1 METGKT
7 GYYLVNSFLKFS
19 LKLNNKFHVFIKF
32 QVLIVI
38 ALDLSLGHHLI
49 TVISTSSVS
58 LLKYVCPGFLIQ
70 QLCCSQCCV
79 LCSVYD
85 SEY

>member
-58 LLKYVCPGFLIQ
+58 LLKYACPGF
-70 QLCCSQCCV
+70 
-79 LCSVYD
+79 
-85 SEY
+85 